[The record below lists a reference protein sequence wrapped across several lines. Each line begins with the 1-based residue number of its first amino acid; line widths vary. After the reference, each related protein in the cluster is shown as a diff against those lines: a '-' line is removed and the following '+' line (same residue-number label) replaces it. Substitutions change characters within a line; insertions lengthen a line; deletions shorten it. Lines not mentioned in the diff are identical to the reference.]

1 MTEYAK
7 KLDQS
12 NVTHAILLMKGVT
25 HGFYSKS
32 SKCCVR
38 PMFKK
43 LIFYIMYAMCIL
55 NVRIGSII

>member
-1 MTEYAK
+1 MTEYAN

-32 SKCCVR
+32 SICFIR
-38 PMFKK
+38 PMFRR

-55 NVRIGSII
+55 NARIGSIM